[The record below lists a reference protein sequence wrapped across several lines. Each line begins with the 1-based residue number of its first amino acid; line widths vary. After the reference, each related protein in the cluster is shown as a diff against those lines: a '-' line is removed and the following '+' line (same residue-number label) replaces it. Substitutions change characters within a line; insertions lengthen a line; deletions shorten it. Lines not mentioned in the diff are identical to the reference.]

1 MFDTN
6 PVTVISIQVYLVTGG
21 EDGFSPL
28 SFTEVLTSGAAAW
41 ELTTPLP
48 SPLVHLRAATLDN
61 KLIVTSKYAELR

>member
-1 MFDTN
+1 MFHTN

-48 SPLVHLRAATLDN
+48 DSPTHLRAATLDN